1 MTHQTTLT
9 RTIARGLRAAV
20 RLVVRPASAHCDT
33 EDGPVV
39 KAGRRALISGDVN
52 HALAWVH
59 AADEDEVRAAF
70 AAVVAGIGPERVG
83 ADRGFL
89 ETLVRLHRA
98 GEGAGFDGIKPSGTP
113 QPPAVTAADR
123 ALETGSLVPLHGL
136 VAAESWKGVEERF
149 AATIALKENDPGDRR
164 TARAAVAAY
173 VDYVHYAAGYGPAR
187 HAPDAHDPGHAH
199 GQEHAH
205 AQQGGEVPGGRR
217 PHPQPGAVPSQR
229 AS

>member
-1 MTHQTTLT
+1 MTPQRTLT
-9 RTIARGLRAAV
+9 RTIARGMRAAA

-59 AADEDEVRAAF
+59 AADEDEVRTAF
-70 AAVVAGIGPERVG
+70 AAVAAGLGPERVG
-83 ADRGFL
+83 ADRRFL

-136 VAAESWKGVEERF
+136 VHADRWQGVVERF
-149 AATIALKENDPGDRR
+149 AAASALKDHDNGDLPA
-164 TARAAVAAY
+164 ARAAVAAY
-173 VDYVHYAAGYGPAR
+173 VDYVHYAAGHG
-187 HAPDAHDPGHAH
+187 DAHHDDAHHDVHAVGATGGH
-199 GQEHAH
+199 
-205 AQQGGEVPGGRR
+205 RS
-217 PHPQPGAVPSQR
+217 HPNLGALPSQR

>member
-1 MTHQTTLT
+1 MTHQTSLT

-59 AADEDEVRAAF
+59 AADEDEGRAAC

-89 ETLVRLHRA
+89 ETLGRLHRA
-98 GEGAGFDGIKPSGTP
+98 GEGAG
-113 QPPAVTAADR
+113 
-123 ALETGSLVPLHGL
+123 
-136 VAAESWKGVEERF
+136 
-149 AATIALKENDPGDRR
+149 
-164 TARAAVAAY
+164 
-173 VDYVHYAAGYGPAR
+173 GPA
-187 HAPDAHDPGHAH
+187 H
-199 GQEHAH
+199 
-205 AQQGGEVPGGRR
+205 
-217 PHPQPGAVPSQR
+217 R
-229 AS
+229 A